1 MMPISTASY
10 HSRVPFAKSQ
20 LLVLFLLWLT
30 AHGDTLDYPLPGVLQ
45 TSEFMPFSNMCMDF
59 AGAHNLTIWDAPK
72 SGFFFDVTPGA
83 LKVLGR
89 EALWISYSPM
99 KVAHLC
105 LRNEAQY
112 WNAIPRTGRLLRKEL
127 HECKSSAS
135 QSQSLPHL
143 CPTTVCNPRPLLNFM

>member
-30 AHGDTLDYPLPGVLQ
+30 AHGDTLDSPLPGVPQ

-72 SGFFFDVTPGA
+72 LGFFFDVMPGA

-89 EALWISYSPM
+89 EAFWVSYSQM
-99 KVAHLC
+99 KDAHLC
-105 LRNEAQY
+105 LRYKAQH

-127 HECKSSAS
+127 HECKSSAR
-135 QSQSLPHL
+135 QRQSLPHI
-143 CPTTVCNPRPLLNFM
+143 CPTTVRNPGPLLNFM